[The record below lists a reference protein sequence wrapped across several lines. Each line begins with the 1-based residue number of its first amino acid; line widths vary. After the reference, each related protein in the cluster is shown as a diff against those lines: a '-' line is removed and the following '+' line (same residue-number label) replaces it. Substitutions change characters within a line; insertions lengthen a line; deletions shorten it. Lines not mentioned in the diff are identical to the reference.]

1 MQIWLVRYNISLFRS
16 VFLLALKYIILRILH
31 PSRRTSL
38 LSSVLSKL
46 NVSFTVPLE
55 RTEVIFK
62 HFVVSSLL
70 YVVSNVGLWFSVVQ
84 KLFIG
89 HVTAYSSKLSTSHF
103 VQMCIPC
110 SFWHWMCFECWLLS
124 DFNWS
129 SSFQTH
135 FVGIELL
142 QLFLPFLKGIC
153 GPSNALTIIKACYV
167 IYIISLD
174 WLWITS
180 QPNLL

>member
-70 YVVSNVGLWFSVVQ
+70 YVVSNVGL
-84 KLFIG
+84 
-89 HVTAYSSKLSTSHF
+89 
-103 VQMCIPC
+103 
-110 SFWHWMCFECWLLS
+110 
-124 DFNWS
+124 
-129 SSFQTH
+129 
-135 FVGIELL
+135 
-142 QLFLPFLKGIC
+142 
-153 GPSNALTIIKACYV
+153 
-167 IYIISLD
+167 
-174 WLWITS
+174 
-180 QPNLL
+180 